1 MTMSIR
7 NKSRSGAAKLLI
19 PVGDT
24 VSKQLITQALH
35 TLSVFRD
42 PTIVLF
48 HVVEV
53 PSRTASLETEQYRS
67 EIVEANT
74 RLADLARWLIDQ
86 GFHVKKK
93 VAVARNTVDGILQEI
108 ENENYNVV
116 ILLKR
121 RKKKGLRHL
130 LERSVSELVI
140 RSARCFVMTAL
151 LEQ

>member
-1 MTMSIR
+1 MTMSIS
-7 NKSRSGAAKLLI
+7 NKSRSGAAQLLI

-67 EIVEANT
+67 EIVDADT

-108 ENENYNVV
+108 ENGNYNVV

-121 RKKKGLRHL
+121 RKKKGLRHF